1 MLQCDHSWPS
11 VLNTYKA
18 KEVPGDMETIQSL
31 VGQACLLREI
41 YFSPQSFLLWFK
53 LNYLFYPLI

>member
-1 MLQCDHSWPS
+1 MLQHDHSCPL

-18 KEVPGDMETIQSL
+18 KDVPGDMETILSL
-31 VGQACLLREI
+31 VGQACLLHQI
-41 YFSPQSFLLWFK
+41 YFFPQSFLLWFK